1 MLIADKN
8 IERKEKYMSDYTEK
22 MMLQMWLES
31 IADLIECGAYSNEEL
46 AQIIR
51 TIARLLK

>member
-1 MLIADKN
+1 MLITDKN
-8 IERKEKYMSDYTEK
+8 IERKEKHMSDYTEK

-51 TIARLLK
+51 TRARLLK

>member
-1 MLIADKN
+1 M
-8 IERKEKYMSDYTEK
+8 RKKGKYMSDYTEK

-51 TIARLLK
+51 TRAQLLK